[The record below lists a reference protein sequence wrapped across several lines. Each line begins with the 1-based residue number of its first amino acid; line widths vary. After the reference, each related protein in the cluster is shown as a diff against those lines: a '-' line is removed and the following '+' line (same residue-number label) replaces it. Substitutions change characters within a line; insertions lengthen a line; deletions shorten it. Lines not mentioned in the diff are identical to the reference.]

1 MAARIGQHR
10 RESETPKGYES
21 YMYVETIFTIR
32 PAQPVFFI
40 AESSQDDESFD
51 FGIDV
56 DEVFVDPPEESSN
69 SDEKSEGD

>member
-1 MAARIGQHR
+1 MAARIGQDR
-10 RESETPKGYES
+10 RESEARDGYES
-21 YMYVETIFTIR
+21 HMYVETIFTIR

-40 AESSQDDESFD
+40 AEPSQDEEPFD

-56 DEVFVDPPEESSN
+56 DDVFADFPEESSN